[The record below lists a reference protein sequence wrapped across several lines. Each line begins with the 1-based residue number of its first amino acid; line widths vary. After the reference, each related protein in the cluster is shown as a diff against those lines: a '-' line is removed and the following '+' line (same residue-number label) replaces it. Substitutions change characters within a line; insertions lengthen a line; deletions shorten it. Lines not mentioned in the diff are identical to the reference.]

1 MIRSERAI
9 MNLSPDSFVV
19 ELRGD
24 VETLG
29 LGQRK
34 AGAKLPICILV
45 RPELKFQPGC
55 FPHAGPILLMQ
66 LLQCCSSKID
76 SAIVKNEVYI
86 YIYYI
91 YNIYKYRSIF
101 LVLEKPLENC
111 NTATRSKASAKPSL
125 LGLCRAPARVDVSQ
139 RAAKFSAGRKKSKK
153 VGQKFVDRNERFVPL
168 PHR

>member
-1 MIRSERAI
+1 

-55 FPHAGPILLMQ
+55 FPHAGSILLMQ